1 MDISAIIA
9 AFKDIIFPVFG
20 AIAAISLITCI
31 PDVAED
37 EVFYEDED

>member
-31 PDVAED
+31 PGVADD